1 MMESTTRNLS
11 VFALRALW
19 FAVRVPVFLFL
30 KILQP
35 LVTFVFSSLALLG
48 LLTAFFYRG
57 YGMPHFPFW
66 GTIALSLGCGAVVMC
81 WQALVQLL
89 EA

>member
-1 MMESTTRNLS
+1 MESTTRNLS

-30 KILQP
+30 KTLEP
-35 LVTFVFSSLALLG
+35 LVTFVFSGLALLG
-48 LLTAFFYRG
+48 LLTSFFYRA

-66 GTIALSLGCGAVVMC
+66 GMVAMSLGCGAVVMC
-81 WQALVQLL
+81 WQALVHLF

>member
-1 MMESTTRNLS
+1 MMESTTRHLS
-11 VFALRALW
+11 LFALRTLW

-30 KILQP
+30 KILEP
-35 LVTFVFSSLALLG
+35 VVTFVFSALALLG
-48 LLTAFFYRG
+48 LLTAFFYRA

-66 GTIALSLGCGAVVMC
+66 GMIALSLGCGGVVMC
-81 WQALVQLL
+81 WKALVHFF

>member
-35 LVTFVFSSLALLG
+35 LVTIVFSSLALLG
-48 LLTAFFYRG
+48 LLTAFFYRA

-66 GTIALSLGCGAVVMC
+66 GTIFLSLGCGAIVMC

>member
-1 MMESTTRNLS
+1 MMESATRNLGLL
-11 VFALRALW
+11 ALRALW
-19 FAVRVPVFLFL
+19 FAVHVPVFLFL
-30 KILQP
+30 KILEP
-35 LVTFVFSSLALLG
+35 LVTFVFSGLALLG
-48 LLTAFFYRG
+48 LLTAFFYRA

-81 WQALVQLL
+81 WQALVHLF